1 MAEIR
6 NNFVKS
12 KMNKDLDDRLLS
24 NGEYRDAQNVNVS
37 RSEGEDVG
45 ALENI
50 LGNKLITSFGLS
62 TIDNLEIIG
71 YLSDDTNN
79 RVFFIATNYTDSSD
93 DTLSNPAPAG
103 SSCYILMSDLKNNT
117 NQILVQGRF
126 LNFSKT
132 HPIYHLDLM
141 EDLLF
146 WTDNRNQP
154 RKINIAKA
162 IVGSGY
168 YVNEDTISVAKY
180 FPYNAP
186 FMYDTLVLS
195 SVTTNN
201 SNICT
206 SSIANADT
214 LRAGMQILTPAS
226 FAERFQKP
234 VFIISVS
241 YATTG
246 SSVGQFIVSQS
257 LPAGT
262 NQFTFIYPTSQN
274 RTDEFITPSSMA
286 SFDSIA
292 GASNPF
298 TVSFSEQT
306 HPLPSVGSM
315 SLQVNMLVTCP
326 GKINERVL
334 TTGQTSGVTAVE
346 VDKDIT
352 SSPNS
357 VVVGDIL
364 EFSFPNPWYT
374 NTWPGDKELLTNK
387 FVRFAYRFKFD
398 DGEYSLISPFTQP
411 AFIPKQDGYIISEPT
426 NNTPQV
432 YSNQDEGIGAS
443 TIISFFENK
452 VDDVGLKIETPFPVN
467 QLSGL
472 LKIDEIDI
480 LYKESDGL
488 AIQVLETI
496 PVTDASIT
504 TNTTTTYT
512 YTYQSRKPFRTLP
525 AAETTRVFDK
535 VPIRAMSQSSVGSRI
550 IYGNF
555 LDKHSPPQNIN
566 YSVNSGPKYKVN
578 EASTIYSTVS
588 TPNHTLKQNRT
599 YQVGIVLADRYGR
612 QSDVVLSSL
621 SNFQYS
627 QAGSSDQF
635 DGSTVFHPYYSEADS
650 ISKSVPIGGSGAN
663 AGSGWFG
670 DSLKILFNEKI
681 PAVATGEN
689 AIGYPGLYKSGNY
702 KAVVS
707 PAIIDSNT
715 AVVDSIDINIAI
727 GDVVSGQ
734 NVSIIAIDQGTN
746 TLTFSNTIT
755 IDNNKTITI
764 LGPENKLGWYSYKV
778 VVKQQAQDY
787 YNTYLANIS
796 SRPVQVVQN
805 ITRATGAPVTGVGT
819 DVISFNIASIPKF
832 QNVSIGDL
840 VTGSGVA
847 VGSSE
852 PAETTLPATVISKN
866 NFGVKLNMNITFGA
880 SQVFEFTGPNYKGP
894 SSEYINNQAFYTTL
908 ISDNVNKIP
917 ADLQEVQPEQTQFRT
932 SDVIL
937 YPRVTSLVIGSFNG
951 VAQRH
956 LGTKFATASTIGKIN
971 DLGLQAFIT
980 DNKGNNTNVVPTQS
994 RGLFQAQTNPPTAI
1008 LLSDGI
1014 TLGSTTTA
1022 TSLPANYFSYLEV
1035 KPPDSL
1041 LNIFYETSTSG
1052 LVSQLNAD
1060 IDAGVGSSQTDP
1072 VPPLAPISR

>member
-79 RVFFIATNYTDSSD
+79 RVFFIATNYTDFSD

-103 SSCYILMSDLKNNT
+103 SSCYILMNDLKNNT
-117 NQILVQGRF
+117 NQIIVQGRF

-132 HPIYHLDLM
+132 HPVYHLDLI

-146 WTDNRNQP
+146 WTDDRNQP

-162 IVGSGY
+162 IVNSGY

-357 VVVGDIL
+357 VVAGDIL

-525 AAETTRVFDK
+525 SAETTRVFDK

-727 GDVVSGQ
+727 GDIVSGQ

-755 IDNNKTITI
+755 IDNNKTLTI

-796 SRPVQVVQN
+796 SRPSTASLSVTSNNAQGLSVTQ
-805 ITRATGAPVTGVGT
+805 ITVTNAADLAGA
-819 DVISFNIASIPKF
+819 
-832 QNVSIGDL
+832 NVGDL
-840 VTGSGVA
+840 VSG
-847 VGSSE
+847 
-852 PAETTLPATVISKN
+852 I
-866 NFGVKLNMNITFGA
+866 NITAPLGGDLPVSITEIVDSTTFKVA
-880 SQVFEFTGPNYKGP
+880 FMISIPANALLTITPPYR
-894 SSEYINNQAFYTTL
+894 STTSDYINNQAFYTTL

-937 YPRVTSLVIGSFNG
+937 YPRITAGNYVFNNKSYTS
-951 VAQRH
+951 QRH
-956 LGTKFATASTIGKIN
+956 LGTKFATASTIGKIT
-971 DLGLQAFIT
+971 DLGLEGIKTNSAG
-980 DNKGNNTNVVPTQS
+980 DNVSISPIIS
-994 RGLFQAQTNPPTAI
+994 AGLFQAETNPPTAI
-1008 LLSDGI
+1008 LLANGIEIGGASSD
-1014 TLGSTTTA
+1014 
-1022 TSLPANYFSYLEV
+1022 PFNFSVLEV
-1035 KPPDSL
+1035 KPKDSL

>member
-186 FMYDTLVLS
+186 YMYDTLVLS
-195 SVTTNN
+195 SVTTDNT
-201 SNICT
+201 NICV
-206 SSIANADT
+206 SNVANPDT
-214 LRAGMQILTPAS
+214 LRAGMQILTPVS

-246 SSVGQFIVSQS
+246 SSVGQFIVSQN

-525 AAETTRVFDK
+525 SAETTRVFDK

-727 GDVVSGQ
+727 GDIVSGQ

-755 IDNNKTITI
+755 IDNNKTLTI

-796 SRPVQVVQN
+796 SRPSTASLSVTSNNAQSLSVTQ
-805 ITRATGAPVTGVGT
+805 ITVTNAADLAGA
-819 DVISFNIASIPKF
+819 
-832 QNVSIGDL
+832 NVGDL
-840 VTGSGVA
+840 VSG
-847 VGSSE
+847 
-852 PAETTLPATVISKN
+852 I
-866 NFGVKLNMNITFGA
+866 NITAPLGGDLPVSITEIVDSTTFKVA
-880 SQVFEFTGPNYKGP
+880 FMISIPANALLTITPPYR
-894 SSEYINNQAFYTTL
+894 STTSDYINNQAFYTTL

-994 RGLFQAQTNPPTAI
+994 RGLFQAQTNPPAAI

-1014 TLGSTTTA
+1014 TLGSITTA